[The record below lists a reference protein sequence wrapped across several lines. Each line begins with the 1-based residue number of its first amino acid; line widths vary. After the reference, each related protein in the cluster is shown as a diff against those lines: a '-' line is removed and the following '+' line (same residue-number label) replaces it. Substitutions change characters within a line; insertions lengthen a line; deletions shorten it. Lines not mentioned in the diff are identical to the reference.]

1 MLRTQKHINSGVH
14 MQLAFFFLVFPSC
27 NLCSHLGYHTFILI
41 YYVFNTDAFKG
52 FFSIVNAKFRC
63 YYPNLLGLNDFVVL
77 CMFLKKQTVG
87 KAYVK
92 GPANK

>member
-1 MLRTQKHINSGVH
+1 M
-14 MQLAFFFLVFPSC
+14 FLIPMPLKV
-27 NLCSHLGYHTFILI
+27 
-41 YYVFNTDAFKG
+41 